1 MITRKVNIE
10 VILSF
15 DESTMDWCLTED
27 INGIVGES
35 LDTIINR
42 GLENEEVIVDFIS
55 IDVEAI

>member
-35 LDTIINR
+35 LDTIISR
-42 GLENEEVIVDFIS
+42 GLENEEVIVDFIN
-55 IDVEAI
+55 INVEDV